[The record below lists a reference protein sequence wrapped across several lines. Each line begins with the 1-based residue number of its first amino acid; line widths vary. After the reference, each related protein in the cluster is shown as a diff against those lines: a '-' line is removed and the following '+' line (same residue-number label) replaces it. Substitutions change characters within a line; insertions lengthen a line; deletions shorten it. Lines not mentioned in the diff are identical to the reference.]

1 MTVIKASTK
10 LREHSDDSWLLSFTE
25 LDNKFTQFFK
35 IDSLSIRNF
44 FSSNGQLCGCGNKFE
59 ILINLIDSNRDC
71 CIYYTS
77 LMVS

>member
-10 LREHSDDSWLLSFTE
+10 LRERSDDLWLSFFTE
-25 LDNKFTQFFK
+25 LNNKFTQIFK
-35 IDSLSIRNF
+35 IDSLSICNF
-44 FSSNGQLCGCGNKFE
+44 SSSNGQFCGCGNKFE

-77 LMVS
+77 LMVF